1 MTEILKLLNSCPV
14 FLDHLNVRVVLLN
27 TPVWQPLIDVQKD
40 RYDRAMFLID
50 SLAQRHCPG
59 AEIIDLVPQFSRMT
73 ELFFDPIHM
82 NPEGQ
87 RAVTEVL
94 GQYLVYESN

>member
-1 MTEILKLLNSCPV
+1 M
-14 FLDHLNVRVVLLN
+14 
-27 TPVWQPLIDVQKD
+27 QKD